1 MSTQA
6 QDVRVPRLALIGNPN
21 SGKSTLFNAL
31 TGGKARTGNYAG
43 VTVGKAE
50 ATIFTPHGVQVVLV
64 DLPGTYSLSPR
75 SPDEAL
81 SRDALLGDLPGGARP
96 DAVVC
101 VVDAAQLERHLYLV
115 TQVMDLGLPVL
126 VVMNKM
132 DAADREGLRWDV
144 AGLSADLGVPV
155 VAVSATTGRGITT
168 LKQSLSNLARQPAP
182 TRRWPVPPPL
192 QSALTRLEIRCQDA
206 GLAHPAAH
214 ALLLLGDMHYR
225 AAQSKVA
232 LEPGLRAT
240 ARQLVE
246 EAYPMATDAADTALA
261 KARFDFIRRTV
272 DRAGHREDDVRASRS
287 DRFDAI
293 ALHPVSGWLLMIA
306 IFGTLFFALF
316 RWAALPMDAID
327 VTFGWLA
334 DQVRLAMPAGDLR
347 DLLADGVIAGVG
359 GVLVFLP
366 QILILFFFIGLL
378 EGSGYMA
385 RAAFIMDRVMG
396 KVGLN
401 GKAFVPLLSSYACA
415 IPGIMATRTIEDP
428 RQRLI
433 TILVAPFQSCSARLP
448 VYSLLIVALFP
459 DGNLGNLG
467 KAALMLGL
475 YAMGTAGAL
484 GFAWLFN
491 RKLPGKPVAL
501 PFLMELPRY
510 RMPSRREVLRLMGGA
525 AWSFTVKAGTVILGL
540 SILLWAMATYP
551 KSDATD
557 AAQRLEHS
565 MIGRIGH
572 ALEPVVRPLG
582 WDWKTG
588 AAVTTSFA
596 AREVFVGTMNIL
608 YHVEEDSG
616 EVDTT
621 PLADRLRALVAEPVD
636 GESDDASSGLLRDR
650 MAAARHAD
658 GAPVF
663 TAATCASL
671 LVFYIYAMQCI
682 ATLAATARETGQW
695 KWAWFQLGYQT
706 GFAILLAL
714 VVYQAMHALGA

>member
-1 MSTQA
+1 MSAQTQ
-6 QDVRVPRLALIGNPN
+6 DIRVPRLALIGNPN

-50 ATIFTPHGVQVVLV
+50 ATIFTPHGVQVALV
-64 DLPGTYSLSPR
+64 DLPGTHSLSPR
-75 SPDEAL
+75 SPDEAM
-81 SRDALLGDLPGGARP
+81 SRDVLLGDLPGGARP

-115 TQVMDLGLPVL
+115 SQVLDLGLPVL

-132 DAADREGLRWDV
+132 DAADRDGLGWDI

-155 VAVSATTGRGITT
+155 VACSATTGRGMTSV
-168 LKQSLSNLARQPAP
+168 KQSLSNLARQPAP
-182 TRRWPVPPPL
+182 TRGWPVPAPL
-192 QSALTRLEIRCQDA
+192 QSGLIRLEIRCQEA

-214 ALLLLGDMHYR
+214 ALLLLGDAHYR
-225 AAQSKVA
+225 AAHGKSRID
-232 LEPGLRAT
+232 PGLRAT
-240 ARQLVE
+240 ARQLVL
-246 EAYPMATDAADTALA
+246 EAYPDSPDAADTALA
-261 KARFDFIRRTV
+261 KARFDHIRRTV
-272 DRAGHREDDVRASRS
+272 DRAGHRVDDVRASRS

-293 ALHPVSGWLLMIA
+293 ALHPVFGWLLMAA
-306 IFGTLFFALF
+306 IFSTLFFALF
-316 RWAALPMDAID
+316 RWASLPMDAID

-334 DQVRLAMPAGDLR
+334 DRIRLAIPPGDLR
-347 DLLADGVIAGVG
+347 DLLADGIIAGVG
-359 GVLVFLP
+359 GVLIFLP

-459 DGNLGNLG
+459 GGNLGHLG
-467 KAALMLGL
+467 QAMMMLGL
-475 YAMGTAGAL
+475 YAMGTGGAL

-510 RMPSRREVLRLMGGA
+510 RMPSMREVFRLMGGA
-525 AWSFTVKAGTVILGL
+525 AWSFTAKAGTVILGL

-551 KSDATD
+551 KCDAPD

-565 MIGRIGH
+565 LIGRIGH
-572 ALEPVVRPLG
+572 AIEPVVRPLG

-621 PLADRLRALVAEPVD
+621 PLGVRLRALVADPVQG
-636 GESDDASSGLLRDR
+636 GEDDDNSGLLRDR

-658 GAPVF
+658 GTPVF
-663 TAATCASL
+663 TVATCASL

-682 ATLAATARETGQW
+682 ATLAATARETGRW
-695 KWAWFQLGYQT
+695 KWAWFQLAYQT
-706 GFAILLAL
+706 GFAVLFAL
-714 VVYQAMHALGA
+714 VVYQAMRAMAL